1 MTGPEKGFLL
11 LTSQLGDPERRPL
24 TVAQF
29 RKLAN
34 LVAGKE
40 HPGENRELE
49 EKDLLSLGYDAA
61 TAQRILSLLGEKN
74 RLREYLHRADEQGCT
89 PVTRLSDHYP
99 LILRKRLGLDS
110 PGCLWA
116 KGDLT
121 LLEYP
126 GVSLVGSRELKRENL
141 VFAEAAGIA
150 AVEQGF
156 VLISGNARG
165 ADRIAQ
171 ESCLA
176 NGGSVISVVA
186 DSLQEQPERE
196 NVLYLSLDA
205 FDSPFSTQRALRRNH
220 VIHCLGYLTLV
231 AQCTLGKG
239 GTWNGTVQNLR
250 SGWNNVCCYADGS
263 QAAEELSRR
272 GARCI
277 FLSEL
282 NDLRKLGENPLNFFD
297 Q

>member
-11 LTSQLGDPERRPL
+11 LTSQLGDPERKPL

-34 LVAGKE
+34 LMAGRKN
-40 HPGENRELE
+40 PGENRALE
-49 EKDLLSLGYDAA
+49 EKDLLLLGYDTAF
-61 TAQRILSLLGEKN
+61 AQRILGLLGEKN
-74 RLREYLHRADEQGCT
+74 RLREYLRRGEEQGCV
-89 PVTRLSDHYP
+89 PVTRLSSLYP

-121 LLEYP
+121 LLECP
-126 GVSLVGSRELKRENL
+126 GVSLVGSRELKRENR
-141 VFAEAAGIA
+141 VFAEAAGVA
-150 AVEQGF
+150 TAEQGF

-165 ADRIAQ
+165 ADRAAQ
-171 ESCLA
+171 ESCLL

-186 DSLQEQPERE
+186 DSLQEQPEKE
-196 NVLYLSLDA
+196 HVLYLSLDA
-205 FDSPFSTQRALRRNH
+205 FDSAFSTQRALRRNH
-220 VIHCLGYLTLV
+220 VIHALGYLTLV
-231 AQCTLGKG
+231 AQCTLNKG
-239 GTWNGTVQNLR
+239 GTWSGTVQNLR
-250 SGWNNVCCYADGS
+250 CGWNNVCCYDDAS
-263 QAAEELSRR
+263 EAAEELSRR

-277 FLSEL
+277 SLSEL
-282 NDLRKLGENPLNFFD
+282 NDLRKLGEKPLNFLD